1 MSEYVLE
8 LDHISKSFPGVKALD
23 DVHFEL
29 EKGQI
34 HALMGENGA
43 GKSTFI
49 KIITGV
55 YQPDSGEIRV
65 DGKPVVIRSPLDSQK
80 LGIAAIY
87 QHVTCFP
94 DLSVTENIF
103 IGHENV
109 SKFTRKIDWKT
120 LHNKAS
126 ELLEKLDADFSP
138 QTVMGSLSVAQQQIV
153 EIAKA
158 LSTNARILIMDEPT
172 APLSKR
178 ETEDLYR
185 TVETLQKHGVSV
197 IFISHRLEDM
207 YRLASSVTVLRDGR
221 YIGTWGL
228 NEVSQD
234 DIVKAMVG
242 REITQFFPPRHAKID
257 GEVLRVEKLSRTG
270 YFKDVSFTVNKGEIV
285 GLTGLIGAG
294 RTEVC
299 EAIYGVNPPDS
310 GTIYVEGKKVWNR
323 HASHGIK
330 EGIGYLPEDR
340 LKQGLV
346 LDWQIYRNVSLA
358 SLEQFGKRGFMDEKQ
373 ERQVAKNLGE
383 KLEIKA
389 TSVHDKVSTLSGG
402 NQQKVIVAK
411 LLTRDMKVI
420 ILDEPTKGVDV
431 GAKTAIYEIMNHLAE
446 EGYGILM
453 VSSEMPE
460 VLGMCDRVV
469 VMREGRVSAILDAKN
484 TTQEEILQAS
494 MVLYQGKPETTDKQE
509 KKNEQKVKEPQS

>member
-1 MSEYVLE
+1 
-8 LDHISKSFPGVKALD
+8 
-23 DVHFEL
+23 
-29 EKGQI
+29 
-34 HALMGENGA
+34 
-43 GKSTFI
+43 
-49 KIITGV
+49 
-55 YQPDSGEIRV
+55 
-65 DGKPVVIRSPLDSQK
+65 
-80 LGIAAIY
+80 
-87 QHVTCFP
+87 
-94 DLSVTENIF
+94 
-103 IGHENV
+103 
-109 SKFTRKIDWKT
+109 
-120 LHNKAS
+120 
-126 ELLEKLDADFSP
+126 
-138 QTVMGSLSVAQQQIV
+138 
-153 EIAKA
+153 
-158 LSTNARILIMDEPT
+158 
-172 APLSKR
+172 
-178 ETEDLYR
+178 
-185 TVETLQKHGVSV
+185 
-197 IFISHRLEDM
+197 M

-310 GTIYVEGKKVWNR
+310 GEIFVEGKKVWNR

-358 SLEQFGKRGFMDEKQ
+358 SLEQFGKHGFMDEGQ
-373 ERQVAKNLGE
+373 ERKIAKTLGE
-383 KLEIKA
+383 KLEVKA

-460 VLGMCDRVV
+460 VLGMCDRIV
-469 VMREGRVSAILDAKN
+469 VMREGRVSAILDAKK

-494 MVLYQGKPETTDKQE
+494 MVLYQGKQEKADKQE
-509 KKNEQKVKEPQS
+509 KKSEQKSQGVSAMKNSQSSKLSDNARELGLLGFIVVLALLFQLRNPEFLTFSNLRDLLNNTAILGVLSVGMMMILLTGVSICLLAQLSHSQVW

>member
-1 MSEYVLE
+1 MSEYILE

-23 DVHFEL
+23 DVHFKL

-55 YQPDSGEIRV
+55 YQPDAGEIRIN
-65 DGKPVVIRSPLDSQK
+65 GKPTMIRNPIDSQK
-80 LGIAAIY
+80 QGIAAIY

-103 IGHENV
+103 IGHETINRI
-109 SKFTRKIDWKT
+109 TRKIDWKT
-120 LHNKAS
+120 LNGKAG
-126 ELLEKLDADFSP
+126 EWLEKLDADFYP
-138 QTVMGSLSVAQQQIV
+138 QTIMGTLSVAQQQIV

-158 LSTNARILIMDEPT
+158 LSANARILIMDEPT

-185 TVETLQKHGVSV
+185 TVENLRNHGVSI

-207 YRLASSVTVLRDGR
+207 YRLASSVTILRDGR
-221 YIGTWGL
+221 YIGTWEL
-228 NEVSQD
+228 DKISQD

-242 REITQFFPPRHAKID
+242 REITQFFPPRHAKIG

-285 GLTGLIGAG
+285 GLTGLVGAG

-299 EAIYGVNPPDS
+299 EAIYGVNPPDEGS
-310 GTIYVEGKKVWNR
+310 VYIEGKQVQNR
-323 HASHGIK
+323 HASKAIE

-346 LDWQIYRNVSLA
+346 LDWQLSRNITLA
-358 SLEQFGKRGFMDEKQ
+358 SLRRFEKKGFMDDSK
-373 ERQVAKNLGE
+373 EREVTKTLGE
-383 KLEIKA
+383 KLEVKA
-389 TSVHDKVSTLSGG
+389 TSVYDKVATLSGG

-411 LLTRDMKVI
+411 LLTGDMKVI

-431 GAKTAIYEIMNHLAE
+431 GAKTAIYKIMNDLAQ

-469 VMREGRVSAILDAKN
+469 VMREGRVSAVLDARK
-484 TTQEEILQAS
+484 TSQQEILEAS
-494 MVLYQGKPETTDKQE
+494 MVLYRGKQE
-509 KKNEQKVKEPQS
+509 DGQERKAQE